1 MNRSEAMEK
10 AFATI
15 VKRVNQA
22 IATDDSQFLTGA
34 LLHIRDVA
42 KAAVAMPKRNCD
54 VGTAEEQEKRWYR
67 ICGHGIPN
75 CKHCKVYGKAKESG
89 LVDDRGFLRC
99 SCEFIW
105 AQMPYEEGGA
115 K

>member
-42 KAAVAMPKRNCD
+42 KAAVALPRRQYD
-54 VGTAEEQEKRWYR
+54 VGTPAEQAQRFYNFCESNSS
-67 ICGHGIPN
+67 GINGMCNQKCPCIDCFDKCQCL
-75 CKHCKVYGKAKESG
+75 CK
-89 LVDDRGFLRC
+89 
-99 SCEFIW
+99 W
-105 AQMPYEEGGA
+105 AQMPYEAEEGGV

>member
-42 KAAVAMPKRNCD
+42 KAALALPKRNCD
-54 VGTAEEQEKRWYR
+54 VGTAEEQAEKFRNF
-67 ICGHGIPN
+67 CKLESSASGGHCTG
-75 CKHCKVYGKAKESG
+75 CRAKCYGRNK
-89 LVDDRGFLRC
+89 
-99 SCEFIW
+99 CEFTW
-105 AQMPYEEGGA
+105 AQMPYESEE
-115 K
+115 KQC